1 MSFYVKKN
9 KFKSYVTVYCILLS
23 IFFSTLIFAD
33 KTHYPPQTISS
44 QSLVNF
50 QSNPPPIKKAIE
62 IGLELAGQNI
72 GYQYGSADPK
82 RGGVDCS
89 GAMYYLLTR
98 LGIKSV
104 PRSSDSLYHWI
115 KKEGFFYPNTTNDLH
130 STDFAHLKPGDLLF
144 WSGTYDA
151 PGNAYVTH
159 VMMYIGK
166 TKKGDPL
173 MVGASNGRTYQG
185 KQIYGLSVFDFKL
198 PSSTSRS
205 KFLGYSCIPQFSCKS
220 IKH

>member
-1 MSFYVKKN
+1 MSFNVKKSN
-9 KFKSYVTVYCILLS
+9 LKLPVPLYYILLLMLCS
-23 IFFSTLIFAD
+23 YSLSA

-50 QSNPPPIKKAIE
+50 QSNSPHVKKAIE
-62 IGLELAGQNI
+62 LGLELAGQNI

-82 RGGVDCS
+82 SGGIDCS

-104 PRSSDSLYHWI
+104 PRSSESLYQWI
-115 KKEGFFYPNTTNDLH
+115 KKEGFLYPNTANDLK

-151 PGNAYVTH
+151 PGNTYVTH

-166 TKKGDPL
+166 TRQGEHL
-173 MVGASNGRTYQG
+173 MVGSSNGRTYKG
-185 KQIYGLSVFDFKL
+185 KQIYGLSVFDFLL
-198 PSSTSRS
+198 PSSTSKS
-205 KFLGYSCIPQFSCKS
+205 KFLGYSCIPQFSCKAP
-220 IKH
+220 